1 MIQSAKRSQ
10 GASKY
15 WVLWLKEGERNTEFF
30 CHLANSSH
38 CHIGSLKAGDPLTND
53 QAVIKENIEL
63 TDFRKLSLVGSV
75 YKILTNVNRLK
86 GVLGRIVS
94 DKKNALI

>member
-1 MIQSAKRSQ
+1 M
-10 GASKY
+10 
-15 WVLWLKEGERNTEFF
+15 LWLKEGERNTEFF
-30 CHLANSSH
+30 RHLANSSH

-63 TDFRKLSLVGSV
+63 TGAIELTDFRKLSLVGSV
-75 YKILTNVNRLK
+75 YKILAKVLANRLN

-94 DKKNALI
+94 DKQNVLI

>member
-1 MIQSAKRSQ
+1 M
-10 GASKY
+10 
-15 WVLWLKEGERNTEFF
+15 LWLKEGERNTEFF

-63 TDFRKLSLVGSV
+63 TGAIELSDFRKLSLVGSV
-75 YKILTNVNRLK
+75 YKILAKVLANRLN

-94 DKKNALI
+94 DKQNVLI